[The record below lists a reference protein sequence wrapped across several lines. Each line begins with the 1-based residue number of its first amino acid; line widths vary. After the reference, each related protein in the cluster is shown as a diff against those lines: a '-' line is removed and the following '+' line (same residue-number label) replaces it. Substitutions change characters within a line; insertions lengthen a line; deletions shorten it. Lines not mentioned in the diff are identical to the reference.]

1 MLHTLLLVPTQ
12 FELDH
17 LSSSFLEN
25 LSNNRARLELVGFGP
40 VVSGIRTSR
49 LIEQLKPQQ
58 VILFGIAGDL
68 RSLAQVGTAIELDQV
83 ACYGIG
89 AGAGN
94 AFQTADEM
102 GWLQWGRYVTDA
114 FAEPIG
120 CCLALA
126 RCKPSV
132 DGSTSESLQ
141 LLTCCSASASPM
153 EAEQK
158 RSKFPQAIAEDMEG
172 FSVAAACRFAQV
184 PLRIVRGI
192 SNVAG
197 DRNRD
202 QWKVKAAMQA
212 VEVLV
217 SRILSS

>member
-1 MLHTLLLVPTQ
+1 MLHTLLFVPTQ

-25 LSNNRARLELVGFGP
+25 LSNHSANLELVGFGP

-49 LIEQLKPQQ
+49 LIEQLKPQK

-68 RSLAQVGTAIELDQV
+68 RSHAEVGTVAEFGQV

-89 AGAGN
+89 AGSGN
-94 AFQTADEM
+94 GFETADEM
-102 GWLQWGRYVTDA
+102 GWLQWNHHHDA
-114 FAEPIG
+114 IVAEPIG
-120 CCLALA
+120 CNLLLGP
-126 RCKPSV
+126 RVPGV
-132 DGSTSESLQ
+132 DGSTTQSLQ
-141 LLTCCSASASPM
+141 LLTCCAASSSQQ

-158 RSKFPQAIAEDMEG
+158 RSKFPHAVAEDMEG
-172 FSVAAACRFAQV
+172 FSVAVACRFAQV

-202 QWKVKAAMQA
+202 HWKVDAAMRA
-212 VEVLV
+212 AETFV
-217 SRILSS
+217 SKILSS

>member
-25 LSNNRARLELVGFGP
+25 LSDNFARLELVGFGP
-40 VVSGIRTSR
+40 VVAGIRTSR

-68 RSLAQVGTAIELDQV
+68 REFAEVGTAAEFDQV

-89 AGAGN
+89 AGAGDG
-94 AFQTADEM
+94 FETADEM
-102 GWLQWGRYVTDA
+102 GWLQWGRCLDDA
-114 FAEPIG
+114 LAEPIG
-120 CCLALA
+120 CNLRLA
-126 RCKPSV
+126 RPHSV
-132 DGSTSESLQ
+132 FDHSVSGSSQ
-141 LLTCCSASASPM
+141 LLTCCSASSKPL

-158 RSKFPQAIAEDMEG
+158 RSKFPNAIAEDMEG
-172 FSVAAACRFAQV
+172 FSVAVACRFAQV
-184 PLRIVRGI
+184 PLRIVRGV

-202 QWKVKAAMQA
+202 RWKVEAAMQA
-212 VEVLV
+212 AEIFV
-217 SRILSS
+217 SRILST

>member
-25 LSNNRARLELVGFGP
+25 LSNHHARLELIGFGP

-49 LIEQLKPQQ
+49 LIEQLKPQK
-58 VILFGIAGDL
+58 VILFGIAGTL
-68 RSLAQVGTAIELDQV
+68 QGLAEVGTAAEFDQV

-89 AGAGN
+89 AGSGN
-94 AFQTADEM
+94 SFETADEM
-102 GWLQWGRYVTDA
+102 GWLQWSRCHNDTL
-114 FAEPIG
+114 AEPIG
-120 CCLALA
+120 CHLSLGPCVLGDD
-126 RCKPSV
+126 R
-132 DGSTSESLQ
+132 STTQSLQ
-141 LLTCCSASASPM
+141 LLTCCAASSNSQ

-158 RSKFPQAIAEDMEG
+158 RSKFPYAVAEDMEG
-172 FSVAAACRFAQV
+172 FSVAVACRFAQV

-202 QWKVKAAMQA
+202 HWKVDAAMRA
-212 VEVLV
+212 VEAFV
-217 SRILSS
+217 SRILAS

>member
-25 LSNNRARLELVGFGP
+25 LSNHHARLELVGFGP
-40 VVSGIRTSR
+40 VVSGVRTSR
-49 LIEQLKPQQ
+49 LIEQLKPQR
-58 VILFGIAGDL
+58 VILFGIAGAL
-68 RSLAQVGTAIELDQV
+68 QSLAEVGTAAEFDQV

-89 AGAGN
+89 AGTGDG
-94 AFQTADEM
+94 FETADEM
-102 GWLQWGRYVTDA
+102 GWLQWAHYPHDA
-114 FAEPIG
+114 PAETLGCHLPLACPNSAFDHFASG
-120 CCLALA
+120 A
-126 RCKPSV
+126 S
-132 DGSTSESLQ
+132 Q
-141 LLTCCSASASPM
+141 LLTCCSASSRPL

-158 RSKFPQAIAEDMEG
+158 RSKFPKAVAEDMEG
-172 FSVAAACRFAQV
+172 FSVAVACRFAQV

-202 QWKVKAAMQA
+202 HWKVEAAMQA
-212 VEVLV
+212 VENLV
-217 SRILSS
+217 SKILSS